1 MATICGRF
9 TLSFDGS
16 GLLHAYVATSDD
28 RAAEWE
34 PTYSI
39 APRTKAPVVREFV
52 DADGEVHRALEL
64 ARWGLHPSWAK
75 DKGPRPINA
84 RMETIA
90 TNGMFRGPFS
100 SGRAVVPMT
109 GYYEWVEAAD
119 GGKNPFFIHHPDG
132 ELLHAAG
139 LTAAHRGDDGESW
152 DVTFTVITR
161 GARDAGGE
169 VHDRM
174 PTFLTDDGLEEWLAP
189 GRLEKDQK
197 DPLLDHL
204 DDASTT
210 VAGQLATRP
219 VGRQVND
226 VRTLDRNDPG
236 LIDPLSR

>member
-1 MATICGRF
+1 MCGRF
-9 TLSFDGS
+9 VLQFDGD
-16 GLLHAYVATSDD
+16 GLIHAYVATKQD

-34 PTYSI
+34 PVYSI

-52 DADGEVHRALEL
+52 DEEGELQRSLEL

-109 GYYEWVEAAD
+109 GYYEWVEAEG
-119 GGKNPFFIHHPDG
+119 GGKDPFFIHHPDG

-139 LTAAHRGDDGESW
+139 LTAARKSEDGEGW
-152 DVTFTVITR
+152 DVTFTIVTR
-161 GARDAGGE
+161 EARDAGGE

-174 PTFLTDDGLEEWLAP
+174 PVFLTEDSVGEWLAP
-189 GRLEKDQK
+189 GKLEAEQK
-197 DPLLDHL
+197 DPLLAMIDEV
-204 DDASTT
+204 STT
-210 VAGQLATRP
+210 VASELETYA
-219 VGRQVND
+219 VDRQVNN
-226 VRTLDRNDPG
+226 VRTLDRTDPS
-236 LIDPLSR
+236 LIAPLEAD

>member
-1 MATICGRF
+1 M
-9 TLSFDGS
+9 
-16 GLLHAYVATSDD
+16 
-28 RAAEWE
+28 
-34 PTYSI
+34 
-39 APRTKAPVVREFV
+39 VREFA

-64 ARWGLHPSWAK
+64 PRWGLHPSWAK
-75 DKGPRPINA
+75 DKGARPINA

-119 GGKNPFFIHHPDG
+119 GGKDPFFIHHPDG

-139 LTAAHRGDDGESW
+139 LTAGRRGDDGESW

-161 GARDAGGE
+161 EARDAGGE

-174 PTFLTDDGLEEWLAP
+174 PTFLTDDGIEEWLAP
-189 GRLEKDQK
+189 GKLEKDQK
-197 DPLLDHL
+197 DPLLHHL

-210 VAGQLATRP
+210 VAGQLVTRP
-219 VGRQVND
+219 VGRQVNN